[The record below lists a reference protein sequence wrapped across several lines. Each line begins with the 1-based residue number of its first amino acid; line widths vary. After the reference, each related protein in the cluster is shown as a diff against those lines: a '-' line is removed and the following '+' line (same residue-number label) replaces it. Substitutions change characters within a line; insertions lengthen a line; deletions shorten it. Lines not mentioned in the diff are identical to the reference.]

1 MIPPRPT
8 ELARQWVREVLREG
22 DLAIDATAGNGH
34 DTLFLAECV
43 GQSGRVL
50 AFDIQAAAV
59 AATRERLLHAGYLQ
73 RVCIHHASHA
83 RMVDFVEPATARV
96 VMFNLGYLPGGDHT
110 IITEPAETLTAL
122 EAAAACLMPG
132 GLLSVVC
139 YPGHPGGDEEAA
151 RVENWLAASPT
162 HSWRLA
168 KYTIPGTKQP
178 APILLAARAAGGSE
192 N

>member
-1 MIPPRPT
+1 
-8 ELARQWVREVLREG
+8 LARHWVREVLCEG

-43 GQSGRVL
+43 GPSGRVL
-50 AFDIQAAAV
+50 AFDIQAGAV
-59 AATRERLLHAGYLQ
+59 EATRERLERAGCLQ

-83 RMVDFVEPATARV
+83 RMVEFVELATARV

-132 GLLSVVC
+132 GVLSVVC

-151 RVENWLAASPT
+151 HVENWLTARSA
-162 HSWRLA
+162 HGWRMA
-168 KYTIPGTKQP
+168 KYTIPGTKHP
-178 APILLAARAAGGSE
+178 APILLVACTADG
-192 N
+192 